1 MSEAN
6 EWFFCVKNLKL
17 RETNKWFLLF
27 LRKKNHNWAKQTSFV
42 IFWLKSQ
49 NWAKRTSETY
59 LTDFILFMIILR
71 IEIPSDFGFMSRSN
85 FKLDFLFWL
94 WLLPEK
100 KRVENW
106 KLLCLKVSFYSHS
119 HDDNRLLEKRDRG
132 WHNHHLHWLSHD
144 ECFCTPPELSSGTH
158 LAEYFSRIRN
168 MQFTTPLPDN
178 KRQKAHQLMT
188 F

>member
-1 MSEAN
+1 
-6 EWFFCVKNLKL
+6 
-17 RETNKWFLLF
+17 
-27 LRKKNHNWAKQTSFV
+27 
-42 IFWLKSQ
+42 
-49 NWAKRTSETY
+49 
-59 LTDFILFMIILR
+59 MIILR

-168 MQFTTPLPDN
+168 MQFTTPYLIIKGKKHIN
-178 KRQKAHQLMT
+178 WWLSNFHCIKSREKHSSIIT
-188 F
+188 FYTTNIEIIFP